1 MSDRI
6 TLSLN
11 IPIINEHKITNII
24 DSVQID
30 KVSNVNDLIEY
41 HNIAKNQF
49 NTFLSSNTF
58 SEFPGRLRDTLETIY
73 NYFYSDNGQYSVN
86 WAFHAKDDPYTI
98 S

>member
-11 IPIINEHKITNII
+11 IPIINNYKITNII

-49 NTFLSSNTF
+49 NTF
-58 SEFPGRLRDTLETIY
+58 FPQIHFQSFQEG
-73 NYFYSDNGQYSVN
+73 
-86 WAFHAKDDPYTI
+86 
-98 S
+98 

>member
-11 IPIINEHKITNII
+11 IPIINNYKITNII

-49 NTFLSSNTF
+49 NTFLSQIHFQNF
-58 SEFPGRLRDTLETIY
+58 QEG
-73 NYFYSDNGQYSVN
+73 
-86 WAFHAKDDPYTI
+86 
-98 S
+98 

>member
-11 IPIINEHKITNII
+11 IPIINNYKITNII

-41 HNIAKNQF
+41 HNIAKDQF
-49 NTFLSSNTF
+49 KHIFF
-58 SEFPGRLRDTLETIY
+58 F
-73 NYFYSDNGQYSVN
+73 
-86 WAFHAKDDPYTI
+86 K
-98 S
+98 